1 MHEKLSFAGLL
12 ISNAQVMNS
21 FWNENKAVPTW
32 IQSWFLAKPDYL
44 RTERPPIPFVPH
56 SLGALIKL
64 DPTHT
69 SMLAHFWRAHYG
81 ESDWFLDADDAFAS
95 SYLID
100 PDTTVLGLFAVD
112 QTLLGTIAAVPFGTT
127 TRMSHGALFVNKS
140 FHVVEGMCVHRN
152 FRSRGIAS
160 LLMAAIDSTL
170 CESRHVPFACL
181 WAREIPSKP
190 VFSTFLTAPTY
201 ASIPCDLPG
210 LPTFPIE
217 AIDMATFQPL
227 WEHIVRR
234 TLLSSASI
242 GTESIDNRRG
252 GLRVWKA
259 TVGVF
264 EYYVVVSDTRRKTL
278 VGRKPMVE
286 VVWCGS
292 VDTDGVIRLVLEGV
306 ARQYTGLFFCTSDL
320 HTGGAQADW
329 VSHGWSYG
337 HSGLHAWSMYNYAPP
352 SFGSC
357 KILALREEV

>member
-1 MHEKLSFAGLL
+1 MKG
-12 ISNAQVMNS
+12 
-21 FWNENKAVPTW
+21 FWSENKAAPTW
-32 IQSWFLAKPDYL
+32 LQTWFPAKADYL
-44 RTERPPIPFVPH
+44 RKERPSVPFVPH
-56 SLGALIKL
+56 SLGALMKL
-64 DPTHT
+64 DATHT
-69 SMLAHFWRAHYG
+69 SMLSQFWRTHYG
-81 ESDWFLDADDAFAS
+81 ESDWFLDADEAFTS
-95 SYLID
+95 SYLMD
-100 PDTTVLGLFAVD
+100 ADTTVLGLFAVD

-127 TRMSHGALFVNKS
+127 TRMSHGALFINKS

-170 CESRHVPFACL
+170 CERRTVPFACL
-181 WAREIPSKP
+181 WSHEIPSKP
-190 VFSTFLTAPTY
+190 FFSTFLTAPTY

-217 AIDMATFQPL
+217 PVDMSTFQPL
-227 WEHIVRR
+227 WERIVRR
-234 TLLSSASI
+234 NLVTSSCI
-242 GTESIDNRRG
+242 TTESIDNRRG

-264 EYYVVVSDTRRKTL
+264 DYYVVVTDTRRKTL
-278 VGRKPMVE
+278 EGRKPMVE

-292 VDTDGVIRLVLEGV
+292 VETDGVMRLVLEGV
-306 ARQYTGLFFCTSDL
+306 ARQYTGLFFCTSDV

-337 HSGLHAWSMYNYAPP
+337 HSGLHAWSIYNYAPP
-352 SFGSC
+352 SFSSC